1 METNKHEIKD
11 QDVALLVWDI
21 VGRNKFAKEEMC
33 KDEAMSDVPALFL
46 CVWESDEDNN
56 DDHESALE
64 YQQANGFSKPY
75 QVGMIPLLHKGDTY
89 EALKDVIKSMPIQKF
104 SYIFSTAEG
113 YMDTAEKQK
122 QNNDPNYKRGDLQ
135 KDFENNIN
143 TTVRES
149 LVLCGTNWKGDKLYS
164 ASCTYKYG
172 DSGVPV
178 FDDMELGE
186 VDVTVDEIMSDES
199 HGRFADALLATT
211 VYMQKAVMAQDFHSL
226 MLKKPSSK
234 DEQK

>member
-1 METNKHEIKD
+1 METNKNEIKD

-46 CVWESDEDNN
+46 CVWESD
-56 DDHESALE
+56 DDDENHDGALD
-64 YQQANGFSKPY
+64 YQQKHGFSKPY
-75 QVGMIPLLHKGDTY
+75 QVGMIPLMHKGDPY
-89 EALKDVIKSMPIQKF
+89 EALKDVIKQMPIQKF
-104 SYIFSTAEG
+104 SYIFTSAEG

-122 QNNDPNYKRGDLQ
+122 LNDDPNYERGGLEA
-135 KDFENNIN
+135 DFLNNIN
-143 TTVRES
+143 TTVREG
-149 LVLCGTNWKGDKLYS
+149 LVLCGTNWKGDKLYTG
-164 ASCTYKYG
+164 SCTYTYG

-178 FDDMELGE
+178 FDDMEIGE
-186 VDVTVDEIMSDES
+186 QDVTLEEIMGDES
-199 HGRFADALLATT
+199 FGRFADALLATT
-211 VYMQKAVMAQDFHSL
+211 VYMQKSVKAQEFHSL